1 MIDSNEKSSQSSG
14 FNSEGGWIFNVEPTC
29 LKRADWHHSHQ
40 NKKMSQNKSQKENS
54 QKAVISSQ
62 AEVDSQPA
70 STHGPATI
78 TFDDRVQ
85 SQVNPGQS
93 QDRVPSQVND
103 SQDGSVSAQET
114 VQTQPNVSTHDAASQ
129 ATVPSRPQ
137 LSQTGGSIHNSPCQS
152 QEKSQSQKRSQYDEK
167 ENIQKLETIPE
178 YVSRSPSQ
186 NSQDLKKPQSDSQ
199 GRDCLA
205 SCTQILFNGGS
216 QQTTD
221 E

>member
-1 MIDSNEKSSQSSG
+1 MVDSNEKSSQSSG
-14 FNSEGGWIFNVEPTC
+14 FNSEGGWIFNVQPTC

-54 QKAVISSQ
+54 QKAVISPQ
-62 AEVDSQPA
+62 AEVE
-70 STHGPATI
+70 I
-78 TFDDRVQ
+78 TLSDGRVQ

-114 VQTQPNVSTHDAASQ
+114 VQTQPNISTHDAASQ

-178 YVSRSPSQ
+178 YASRAPSQ

-205 SCTQILFNGGS
+205 SCTQILFNGGG

>member
-54 QKAVISSQ
+54 QKAVISPQ
-62 AEVDSQPA
+62 AEVE
-70 STHGPATI
+70 I
-78 TFDDRVQ
+78 TLSDGRVQ

-114 VQTQPNVSTHDAASQ
+114 VQTQPNISTHDAASQ

>member
-54 QKAVISSQ
+54 QKAVISPQ
-62 AEVDSQPA
+62 AEVE
-70 STHGPATI
+70 I
-78 TFDDRVQ
+78 TLSDGRVQ